1 MLMLR
6 RFLCVALAVVLVAC
20 GTTEPVVATKTLL
33 VAEARDA
40 GFELRVM
47 VPGETFVAGQ
57 PISLLATLTWTGAEP
72 TATIWGRAGDAVTFR
87 LVQTNGNLEMGGLT
101 SLECEPRKFDW
112 GVPVEVPF
120 RRSGSWSAAD
130 PNAAFY
136 QSFFGPPGV
145 PNKDPLSL
153 PAGRWQII
161 GIVRA
166 YLEACRFDAP
176 RLELLAP
183 LEIVVR

>member
-1 MLMLR
+1 MLR
-6 RFLCVALAVVLVAC
+6 PLIGVALAAVLVAC
-20 GTTEPVVATKTLL
+20 GDAEPVVAPPELL
-33 VAEARDA
+33 VAEAREA
-40 GFELRVM
+40 GFELRVT
-47 VPGETFVAGQ
+47 VPDETFVAGR
-57 PISLLATLTWTGAEP
+57 PIDLLATLTWTGAEP
-72 TATIWGRAGDAVTFR
+72 TTTTWGRAGDAVTFR
-87 LVQTNGNLEMGGLT
+87 LVQTDGTLEMGGLT
-101 SLECEPRKFDW
+101 SLECEPREFDW
-112 GVPVEVPF
+112 GKPVEVPF

-130 PNAAFY
+130 PDAAFY
-136 QSFFGPPGV
+136 QSFFGPPGI

-166 YLEACRFDAP
+166 YLAECRFDAP

>member
-1 MLMLR
+1 MLR
-6 RFLCVALAVVLVAC
+6 PLIGVALAGVLVAC
-20 GTTEPVVATKTLL
+20 GATERVVANPTLL
-33 VAEARDA
+33 VAEAHDA
-40 GFELRVM
+40 GFELRVT
-47 VPGETFVAGQ
+47 VPDQAFNAGQ
-57 PISLLATLTWTGAEP
+57 PIDLRATLTWVGSQP
-72 TATIWGRAGDAVTFR
+72 TTTTWGRAGDAITFR
-87 LVQTNGNLEMGGLT
+87 LVQTDGTLEMGGLT
-101 SLECEPRKFDW
+101 SLECEPREFDW
-112 GVPVEVPF
+112 GKPVEVPF

-153 PAGRWQII
+153 PAGRWQIT

-166 YLEACRFDAP
+166 YLAECRFDAP

-183 LEIVVR
+183 LEIVVH